1 MKREYMLEIDGICV
15 QVIRKQNKNMY
26 LRVKEPQGQV
36 VATVP
41 MQMKDEV
48 IRQFVKN
55 HAAWIREAVR
65 KVKMK
70 EEQQGQFPVE
80 VPFVERENRYQLK
93 KKITLLIDKW
103 ETQMQ
108 VKSNGFTI
116 RKMKTRWGSCNV
128 QSHHLNFNYALTKV
142 PEECLEYVVVHELT
156 HLLEPSH
163 NERFWGLMEYY
174 LPGAKQLRKKLN
186 MYQTY

>member
-1 MKREYMLEIDGICV
+1 MKKEYILEVDGICV

-26 LRVKEPQGQV
+26 LRVKEPEGQV

-41 MQMKDEV
+41 MQMKDEAV
-48 IRQFVKN
+48 WKFVME
-55 HAAWIREAVR
+55 HAAWIREAVS

-70 EEQQGQFPVE
+70 EEQQEQLPVE
-80 VPFVERENRYQLK
+80 APFVERENRYRLK
-93 KKITLLIDKW
+93 RELTLLIDKW
-103 ETQMQ
+103 EPVMQ
-108 VKSNGFTI
+108 VQANGFTI

-142 PEECLEYVVVHELT
+142 PKECLEYVVVHELT

-163 NERFWGLMEYY
+163 NERFWRLMEYY
-174 LPGAKQLRKKLN
+174 LPGAKQLRKRLN
-186 MYQTY
+186 TYQTC